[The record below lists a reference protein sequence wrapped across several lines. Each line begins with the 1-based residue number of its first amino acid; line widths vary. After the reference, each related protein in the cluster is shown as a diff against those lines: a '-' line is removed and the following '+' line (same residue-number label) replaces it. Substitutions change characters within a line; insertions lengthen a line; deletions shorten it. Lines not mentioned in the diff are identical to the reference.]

1 MTIPPSPAPPTAS
14 PLAVASPTATSPTAT
29 SPTVASPTATPSTAT
44 SVAATSVAVAS
55 VAVASPTTSPLAVA
69 LPPWTVL
76 AEQVAALPA
85 GAPLGQRLAPLLRN
99 LSRATGTGQAVLWL
113 PGGPPPPTAA
123 PNPAETL
130 RLFADIPGTPASD
143 LSVPASDP
151 RVPDVDRGIAAERPP
166 DPAAGTCVPLRDGS
180 QLLGALMITGRDGA
194 APPTVPPARLLAA
207 TADCVTLL
215 LRAELA
221 REAEQEQES
230 GAHELA
236 QRAARIEQELT
247 AALDVERRRLAT
259 WVLTGTTRR
268 LAEVTRRREAFADSV
283 CAEPDRAGPALRE
296 LRAAVD
302 ELIEYFRT
310 VVRAVHPSTLRSRG
324 TAAALGEF
332 AASHSRRVH
341 CGGDFGRR
349 VGWEI
354 ESGIYHAAAAVLT
367 ALPEHGDAEV
377 TVHFSRAAGRLAVRV
392 ADPAAALEPLRASLL
407 DDARRLA
414 ALGGGLRVR
423 LSLAEVAVV
432 DLWLPERPSSGDS
445 DDA

>member
-1 MTIPPSPAPPTAS
+1 MTIPPPPTPPTAS
-14 PLAVASPTATSPTAT
+14 PLTATL
-29 SPTVASPTATPSTAT
+29 PTATPLAVGPPTT
-44 SVAATSVAVAS
+44 SPPTTSP
-55 VAVASPTTSPLAVA
+55 PTTSPLAVA

-76 AEQVAALPA
+76 VEQVAALPA
-85 GAPLGQRLAPLLRN
+85 DAPLGQRLAPLLRN
-99 LSRATGTGQAVLWL
+99 LSRASGTGQAVLWL
-113 PGGPPPPTAA
+113 PGGPPPPTVA
-123 PNPAETL
+123 PNPAETP
-130 RLFADIPGTPASD
+130 RLFADVPGAPTSDRRTPVSG
-143 LSVPASDP
+143 LSVPAGDP
-151 RVPDVDRGIAAERPP
+151 RVPDTGRGIAAERPA
-166 DPAAGTCVPLRDGS
+166 DPAAGTCVRLRDGS

-194 APPTVPPARLLAA
+194 APPTEPPARLLAA

-230 GAHELA
+230 GADELA
-236 QRAARIEQELT
+236 QRAARIEQELA

-283 CAEPDRAGPALRE
+283 RAEPDRAGPSLRE
-296 LRAAVD
+296 LRVAVD

-310 VVRAVHPSTLRSRG
+310 VVRAVHPSTLRGRG
-324 TAAALGEF
+324 TAAALGEL

>member
-1 MTIPPSPAPPTAS
+1 MTIPPSAPPPSTPPATVPPAGTLPAFT
-14 PLAVASPTATSPTAT
+14 PLTTTPPAAGPPATGPPATSPL
-29 SPTVASPTATPSTAT
+29 P
-44 SVAATSVAVAS
+44 VAV
-55 VAVASPTTSPLAVA
+55 
-69 LPPWTVL
+69 PPWTVL

-85 GAPLGQRLAPLLRN
+85 GAPLGRRLAPLLRN

-113 PGGPPPPTAA
+113 PGGPTPSTAA
-123 PNPAETL
+123 PDPAQTP
-130 RLFADIPGTPASD
+130 RLLAGD
-143 LSVPASDP
+143 LSVPAGDP
-151 RVPDVDRGIAAERPP
+151 GVPVGDPDAPTRDRGAPTDRPG
-166 DPAAGTCVPLRDGS
+166 DPAAGTCVQLRDGS
-180 QLLGALMITGRDGA
+180 QLLGALMITSREGA
-194 APPTVPPARLLAA
+194 APPTEPPAPLLAA

-221 REAEQEQES
+221 HEAEREQES
-230 GAHELA
+230 GADGLA
-236 QRAARIEQELT
+236 ERAARIEQELA

-268 LAEVTRRREAFADSV
+268 LAEVTRRREAFADTV
-283 CAEPDRAGPALRE
+283 RADPDRAGPALRE
-296 LRAAVD
+296 LRIAVD

-324 TAAALGEF
+324 TAAALGEL
-332 AASHSRRVH
+332 AAGHPRRVH

-367 ALPEHGDAEV
+367 ALPERGDAEV

-432 DLWLPERPSSGDS
+432 DLWLPERPSSGDG
-445 DDA
+445 DDV